1 MEYFYNYIPSNSAVQ
16 RQTDIMQ
23 LTMGRS
29 ANDHRASMPA
39 RQAVPKSDPFRPSN
53 ARQQRHSKSQ
63 PFDADDLRRRLYI
76 VIAEQEAQKK
86 RQKRRPDESY
96 QSQEQSRSISRS
108 EARQTDAIKPGAS
121 EKSFAT
127 RMAKSKV
134 TIADSTRENDAQPPK
149 IKTGRSMSKSIQ
161 DRLRRRPSEVDPT
174 ATESAVKTTSY
185 QHVPQEAAA
194 QFERTATANSMRD
207 RNLEHSISQSTLK
220 YQVERRP
227 SDQHDLESSTSPTQ
241 QNHHTLERVRSKRE
255 LFHERNPFQTPQWH
269 PSTVNALADTEELY
283 PHPHSHQPQPQ
294 PQQQL
299 RRHSAPLVLPPRPW
313 RKNSIGTVLED
324 KATDEISSEETL
336 VVVDPV
342 LLATTTTTIIN
353 EHRVDWTQSDE
364 KPVKSSSGTGA
375 TGGGRIPLLRK
386 ADSLWTLKKLGG
398 LIGVVFLARNS
409 SNSNN
414 SRTVGV
420 RRLRRRRRRRRR

>member
-1 MEYFYNYIPSNSAVQ
+1 
-16 RQTDIMQ
+16 
-23 LTMGRS
+23 MGRS

-39 RQAVPKSDPFRPSN
+39 RQAVPKSDPFRPSST
-53 ARQQRHSKSQ
+53 RQQRHSKSQ

-76 VIAEQEAQKK
+76 VIEEQEAQKK

-96 QSQEQSRSISRS
+96 QSQEQSRSMSRS

-134 TIADSTRENDAQPPK
+134 TIADSTRENDTQPPK

-174 ATESAVKTTSY
+174 ATESAVKATSY

-194 QFERTATANSMRD
+194 QFERTATANSMRE
-207 RNLEHSISQSTLK
+207 RNLGHSISQSTLK
-220 YQVERRP
+220 YHVERWP
-227 SDQHDLESSTSPTQ
+227 SSDQHDLDSSTSTT
-241 QNHHTLERVRSKRE
+241 HTLERVRSKRE
-255 LFHERNPFQTPQWH
+255 LFHDRNPFQTPQWH
-269 PSTVNALADTEELY
+269 PAAAAAAAEEEEELY
-283 PHPHSHQPQPQ
+283 PHHQPQPQ
-294 PQQQL
+294 PQHQL
-299 RRHSAPLVLPPRPW
+299 RRHSAPLVMPPRPW

-324 KATDEISSEETL
+324 KAMDEISSEETL
-336 VVVDPV
+336 VVDP
-342 LLATTTTTIIN
+342 LLTTTTIN
-353 EHRVDWTQSDE
+353 EHRVDWTQCDE
-364 KPVKSSSGTGA
+364 KPSVKPTTTTTTTTA

-398 LIGVVFLARNS
+398 FNRGSSVAREKQQQQQQQQQQQHLQDDGSPTGSSPSPLKFPRFGFLM
-409 SNSNN
+409 
-414 SRTVGV
+414 
-420 RRLRRRRRRRRR
+420 RLRR